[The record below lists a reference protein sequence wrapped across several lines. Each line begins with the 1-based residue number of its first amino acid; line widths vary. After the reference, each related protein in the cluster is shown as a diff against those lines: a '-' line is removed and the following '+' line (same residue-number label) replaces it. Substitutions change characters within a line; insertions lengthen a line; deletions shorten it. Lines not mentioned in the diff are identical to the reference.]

1 MKTNYKWFHLIVFS
15 ESVSL
20 TMRTVYFDLW
30 ESSRC
35 RGLERKLGGFFL
47 VGLPSRSLWRMS
59 CSSADSWEKS
69 MFKDIFFKMPFGDE
83 SLRERLVWTVKVSR
97 VSLQH
102 EKNEDFERVRRENL
116 FFFFRF
122 AWGGDL
128 ARGSHVR
135 DSVFYFYIFTVI
147 CFISFRLWNHPE
159 EYSRV

>member
-69 MFKDIFFKMPFGDE
+69 MFKDIFFKC
-83 SLRERLVWTVKVSR
+83 RLVMKVCAR
-97 VSLQH
+97 DWCELWKCH
-102 EKNEDFERVRRENL
+102 ESVCSTKKRRFRESSARE
-116 FFFFRF
+116 FVFFRF

>member
-1 MKTNYKWFHLIVFS
+1 MVSFNCVFWERQSDDENCVLWPLRKFEVQGFREKTQ
-15 ESVSL
+15 
-20 TMRTVYFDLW
+20 
-30 ESSRC
+30 
-35 RGLERKLGGFFL
+35 GFFL

-69 MFKDIFFKMPFGDE
+69 MFKDIFFKC
-83 SLRERLVWTVKVSR
+83 RLVMKVCAR
-97 VSLQH
+97 DWCELWKCH
-102 EKNEDFERVRRENL
+102 ESVCSTKKKRRFRESSARE
-116 FFFFRF
+116 FVFFRF

>member
-35 RGLERKLGGFFL
+35 RGLERKLRVFFWLAFPLALSGGWAAVRRTAERNQCSRTFFL
-47 VGLPSRSLWRMS
+47 NAVWWWKFAREIGVNCESVTSQFAARKKRRFRE
-59 CSSADSWEKS
+59 SSA
-69 MFKDIFFKMPFGDE
+69 
-83 SLRERLVWTVKVSR
+83 REFV
-97 VSLQH
+97 
-102 EKNEDFERVRRENL
+102 
-116 FFFFRF
+116 FFFRF